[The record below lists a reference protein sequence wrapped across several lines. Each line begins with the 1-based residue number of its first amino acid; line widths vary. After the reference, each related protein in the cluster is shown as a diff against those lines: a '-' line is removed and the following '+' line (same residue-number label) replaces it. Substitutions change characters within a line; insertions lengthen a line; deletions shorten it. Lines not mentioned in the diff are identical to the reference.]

1 MRISYQLFG
10 IHASGVPTEG
20 ELALP
25 EGSHASALA
34 AALGIATSVCIYV
47 RNGHTCR
54 DDEPL
59 SDGDRL
65 RLVGPV
71 DGGS

>member
-1 MRISYQLFG
+1 VRIRYQLFG
-10 IHASGVPTEG
+10 IHASGVPAEG
-20 ELALP
+20 DLTLP
-25 EGSHASALA
+25 DGSRACALA
-34 AALGIATSVCIYV
+34 AALGISTSVCIYV
-47 RNGHTCR
+47 RNGRTCR

-59 SDGDRL
+59 SEGDRL